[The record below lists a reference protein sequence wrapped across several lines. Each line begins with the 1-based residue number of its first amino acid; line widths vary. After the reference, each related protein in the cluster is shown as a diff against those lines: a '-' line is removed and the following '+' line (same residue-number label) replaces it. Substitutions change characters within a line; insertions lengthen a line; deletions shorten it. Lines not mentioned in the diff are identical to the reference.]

1 MIKFVTQGLG
11 YAPPVTLTTNG
22 SVLPVQE
29 MTTMS
34 IFQKV
39 VMTILQP
46 NFCFKR
52 LFAVGYLT
60 AL

>member
-11 YAPPVTLTTNG
+11 YAPPLALTTNG
-22 SVLPVQE
+22 FVQE
-29 MTTMS
+29 TTTMS
-34 IFQKV
+34 MFQKV

-52 LFAVGYLT
+52 LFAVGYLI